1 MGDRQSDFVNMMLPY
16 AIAVGKK
23 TGLDPRLVIAQSAL
37 ETGYG
42 QSAPNNNYFGIKSHG
57 KQGGATMATT
67 EVYNGQ
73 PTRVNDSFR
82 TYSDPGQSA
91 ADYAQFLLDN
101 PRYRGVLAETTLG
114 GQINAMGASGYAT
127 DPQYADKLRAI
138 ATGLPISEGAMIG
151 AETMAALGK
160 GPTVSF
166 LPNGDMSTGGG
177 GMAGG
182 NVTMSTMGGQQD
194 QAPSIWNNLFGGA
207 LADPDKR
214 ARLAIALEGM
224 TLNPNQALIQ
234 TQAEGIKSRAD
245 EKKAAT
251 EINRTAAWLRSQG
264 RDDLAAAVESGALGG
279 RDAAGIAMQPA
290 PTVKPMSAAGKLE
303 ADYRAGLITPEA
315 YKAGMAGLAS
325 SGTTVNVGQG
335 GQPSPQL
342 LGTSGLVAIPDA
354 SSPQGWRIEPAQGS
368 PLAEE
373 AKRTAKSAT
382 VAEGAKEI
390 AGSTIISAAD
400 RARNAAKSMG
410 ATGLI
415 GSALSYIPTTEAA
428 EVYRQVD
435 VLKSQAKVENLT
447 AMRAA
452 SPTGG
457 ALGSVTEKEAE
468 MLAAKSGALD
478 PKSPNFSRDLDDYEL
493 TLLQTIHGP
502 AAGKAIFD
510 QSRNGVMPV
519 NPAGVATIATDAEY
533 DALPSGTE
541 FVGPDG
547 VKRRKP

>member
-42 QSAPNNNYFGIKSHG
+42 QSAPNNNYFGVKSHG

-114 GQINAMGASGYAT
+114 GQINAMGSSGYAT

-166 LPNGDMSTGGG
+166 LPNGDMNTGGG

-182 NVTMSTMGGQQD
+182 NVTTSTMGGQQQ

-290 PTVKPMSAAGKLE
+290 QSNVPASFQALDLQAQAAGLKP
-303 ADYRAGLITPEA
+303 GTPEYQKFMMTGGA
-315 YKAGMAGLAS
+315 ADTGVPAAFAALDAQAQAAGFVPGSQEYKDFMATRGAGLAEAAKITA
-325 SGTTVNVGQG
+325 GAAAEAQ
-335 GQPSPQL
+335 
-342 LGTSGLVAIPDA
+342 VAAPGDIAAADKA
-354 SSPQGWRIEPAQGS
+354 
-368 PLAEE
+368 LAEIDGIKKHPGLDRGTGWTSL
-373 AKRTAKSAT
+373 ANSIPGT
-382 VAEGAKEI
+382 VGY
-390 AGSTIISAAD
+390 D
-400 RARNAAKSMG
+400 FQNRVN
-410 ATGLI
+410 
-415 GSALSYIPTTEAA
+415 
-428 EVYRQVD
+428 QV
-435 VLKSQAKVENLT
+435 
-447 AMRAA
+447 
-452 SPTGG
+452 
-457 ALGSVTEKEAE
+457 
-468 MLAAKSGALD
+468 KSGAFMTAIEQMRGLGALSNAEGQTATAAVNRMD
-478 PKSPNFSRDLDDYEL
+478 TATSKEEFLAAMSDYEAIIKIGRDRAQKKIKAPE
-493 TLLQTIHGP
+493 TPASPP
-502 AAGKAIFD
+502 AAAASD
-510 QSRNGVMPV
+510 
-519 NPAGVATIATDAEY
+519 T
-533 DALPSGTE
+533 SGMSDDDLINMYS
-541 FVGPDG
+541 GQ
-547 VKRRKP
+547 

>member
-42 QSAPNNNYFGIKSHG
+42 QSAPNNNYFGVKSHG

-114 GQINAMGASGYAT
+114 GQINAMGSSGYAT

-166 LPNGDMSTGGG
+166 LPNGDMNTGGG

-182 NVTMSTMGGQQD
+182 NVTMSTMGGQQE

-279 RDAAGIAMQPA
+279 RDAAGIAMRPA
-290 PTVKPMSAAGKLE
+290 QSNVPASFQALHLQAQAAGLKP
-303 ADYRAGLITPEA
+303 GTPEYQKFMMTGGA
-315 YKAGMAGLAS
+315 ADTGVPAAFAALDAQAQAAGFVPGSQEYKDFMATRGA
-325 SGTTVNVGQG
+325 
-335 GQPSPQL
+335 
-342 LGTSGLVAIPDA
+342 GLVAESKAI
-354 SSPQGWRIEPAQGS
+354 GTAQG
-368 PLAEE
+368 E
-373 AKRTAKSAT
+373 AKASLESMSAKMPGLET
-382 VAEGAKEI
+382 VVSELNDL
-390 AGSTIISAAD
+390 AD
-400 RARNAAKSMG
+400 RATYTLAGQAWDMSAKQLGLGPSDAAIARAEYIAKVDNQVLPLLRDTFGAAFTVKEGETLRATLGDPDKSPQEKKAVLNAFIEQKKRD
-410 ATGLI
+410 I
-415 GSALSYIPTTEAA
+415 EALS
-428 EVYRQVD
+428 RQV
-435 VLKSQAKVENLT
+435 K
-447 AMRAA
+447 
-452 SPTGG
+452 PTGETG
-457 ALGSVTEKEAE
+457 TMSDEDL
-468 MLAAKSGALD
+468 L
-478 PKSPNFSRDLDDYEL
+478 NFY
-493 TLLQTIHGP
+493 
-502 AAGKAIFD
+502 
-510 QSRNGVMPV
+510 NGQ
-519 NPAGVATIATDAEY
+519 
-533 DALPSGTE
+533 
-541 FVGPDG
+541 
-547 VKRRKP
+547 

>member
-42 QSAPNNNYFGIKSHG
+42 QSAPNNNYFGVKSHG

-114 GQINAMGASGYAT
+114 GQINAMGSSGYAT

-160 GPTVSF
+160 GPAVSF
-166 LPNGDMSTGGG
+166 LPNGDMNTGGG

-182 NVTMSTMGGQQD
+182 NVTMSTMGGQQE

-214 ARLAIALEGM
+214 ARLAMALEGM
-224 TLNPNQALIQ
+224 TLNPNQGLIQ
-234 TQAEGIKSRAD
+234 AQAEGIKSRAD

-290 PTVKPMSAAGKLE
+290 PMPEAIQPQSAAGKLE

-315 YKAGMAGLAS
+315 YKAGIASLAPSGTAISIGPNGEVMFEQGTGVQAKPFTEAQGKDVVYSTRARGALEALEPVANALTSRTARAAEYDPTGLARGAVQS
-325 SGTTVNVGQG
+325 DEYQVAKNAGDEFLQAILRKDTGAAITSQEQALYGETYLP
-335 GQPSPQL
+335 QPGDNEALLAQKKAARQRAIVALEAGMSPSMIVAQEKA
-342 LGTSGLVAIPDA
+342 LGKGAT
-354 SSPQGWRIEPAQGS
+354 
-368 PLAEE
+368 
-373 AKRTAKSAT
+373 AT
-382 VAEGAKEI
+382 V
-390 AGSTIISAAD
+390 
-400 RARNAAKSMG
+400 
-410 ATGLI
+410 
-415 GSALSYIPTTEAA
+415 
-428 EVYRQVD
+428 
-435 VLKSQAKVENLT
+435 
-447 AMRAA
+447 
-452 SPTGG
+452 
-457 ALGSVTEKEAE
+457 
-468 MLAAKSGALD
+468 
-478 PKSPNFSRDLDDYEL
+478 
-493 TLLQTIHGP
+493 
-502 AAGKAIFD
+502 
-510 QSRNGVMPV
+510 
-519 NPAGVATIATDAEY
+519 PAGVDPEDWAVMTPEEKAA
-533 DALPSGTE
+533 
-541 FVGPDG
+541 FQ
-547 VKRRKP
+547 

>member
-1 MGDRQSDFVNMMLPY
+1 M
-16 AIAVGKK
+16 AVPITMEELMRTFGR
-23 TGLDPRLVIAQSAL
+23 PMAPAQ
-37 ETGYG
+37 
-42 QSAPNNNYFGIKSHG
+42 
-57 KQGGATMATT
+57 
-67 EVYNGQ
+67 
-73 PTRVNDSFR
+73 
-82 TYSDPGQSA
+82 
-91 ADYAQFLLDN
+91 
-101 PRYRGVLAETTLG
+101 
-114 GQINAMGASGYAT
+114 
-127 DPQYADKLRAI
+127 
-138 ATGLPISEGAMIG
+138 
-151 AETMAALGK
+151 
-160 GPTVSF
+160 
-166 LPNGDMSTGGG
+166 
-177 GMAGG
+177 
-182 NVTMSTMGGQQD
+182 NVQ
-194 QAPSIWNNLFGGA
+194 QAPVGLLAAPQQSQHAQAKPRGLFGF
-207 LADPDKR
+207 LADPDAR

-224 TLNPNQALIQ
+224 TMNPNQAYM
-234 TQAEGIKSRAD
+234 QALQEGVTTRR
-245 EKKAAT
+245 ETKAAT
-251 EINRTAAWLRSQG
+251 EAKNKTAEWLRSQG
-264 RDDLAAAVESGALGG
+264 RDDLAAAVEGG
-279 RDAAGIAMQPA
+279 IIGGSDAFAAMSQKADGPQS
-290 PTVKPMSAAGKLE
+290 PAGKLE
-303 ADYRAGLITPEA
+303 ADFRAGLITPEA

-325 SGTTVNVGQG
+325 SGTTVNVGAN
-335 GQPSPQL
+335 GQSVPQL

-354 SSPQGWRIEPAQGS
+354 SSEQGWRIEPAQGS

-400 RARNAAKSMG
+400 RARNAAKSLG
-410 ATGLI
+410 ATGLV

-478 PKSPNFSRDLDDYEL
+478 PKSPNFARDLDDYEL

-502 AAGKAIFD
+502 EAGRAIFD
-510 QSRNGVMPV
+510 QSRNGAIPSAQTQGVV
-519 NPAGVATIATDAEY
+519 NIATDDEY

-547 VKRRKP
+547 IKRRKP

>member
-42 QSAPNNNYFGIKSHG
+42 QSAPNNNYFGVKSHG

-114 GQINAMGASGYAT
+114 GQINAMGSSGYAT

-166 LPNGDMSTGGG
+166 LPNGDMNTGGG

-182 NVTMSTMGGQQD
+182 NVTMSTMGGQQE

-279 RDAAGIAMQPA
+279 RDAAGIAMQPK
-290 PTVKPMSAAGKLE
+290 PKVEPMSAAGKLE

-315 YKAGMAGLAS
+315 YKAGIAGLAPA
-325 SGTTVNVGQG
+325 GTTVNVGAGENAFAKKTGEVLAQEAADIAAQG
-335 GQPSPQL
+335 AIAQRN
-342 LGTSGLVAIPDA
+342 LGTILTLETALSN
-354 SSPQGWRIEPAQGS
+354 SPQGAAGALANFASGLGIKTDGASDLEVANAMINQLVPQQRPPGS
-368 PLAEE
+368 GTMSDADLALFKQSLPQIINTPGGNQKIIATMRAVAEYDVKRGQIARALQLGQITQDQAFNEYNALGNPLAEF
-373 AKRTAKSAT
+373 AN
-382 VAEGAKEI
+382 GA
-390 AGSTIISAAD
+390 
-400 RARNAAKSMG
+400 MG
-410 ATGLI
+410 AT
-415 GSALSYIPTTEAA
+415 AT
-428 EVYRQVD
+428 V
-435 VLKSQAKVENLT
+435 
-447 AMRAA
+447 
-452 SPTGG
+452 
-457 ALGSVTEKEAE
+457 
-468 MLAAKSGALD
+468 
-478 PKSPNFSRDLDDYEL
+478 
-493 TLLQTIHGP
+493 
-502 AAGKAIFD
+502 
-510 QSRNGVMPV
+510 
-519 NPAGVATIATDAEY
+519 PAGVDPEDWAVMTPEEKAA
-533 DALPSGTE
+533 
-541 FVGPDG
+541 FQ
-547 VKRRKP
+547 